1 MISPIAFIPSN
12 AGNSTR
18 IKSLLELI
26 DADIDYLH
34 VLMEDGNAEEMEKST
49 LIDNYFRF
57 PYAPD
62 LTINSR
68 IKFVLRRSLDAFN
81 MAYIPYKIDEYC
93 DISVCKNVRE
103 FCDVHKYDCVII
115 EYVFLSRI
123 FDFID
128 SDVIKILDTHD
139 IFTDRQKKYVDD
151 RCKWFYTTKEEE
163 IKGFDRADFVLAI
176 QEKEKKLIQSLT
188 SKPIVKTIG
197 HKVEINESDTVK
209 NHNLLYVASNNKQN
223 IFGLKGFVENVLW
236 RIKEQVPDVKLI
248 VAGSI
253 SKGIDFDGNE
263 DILVTGYF
271 EKKIDV
277 YKLASVVINPTPYG
291 TGLKIKT
298 IEALGYGKALVGT
311 ESATEG
317 LDSNNNTNFIAV
329 KSEIEFADEIIKL
342 LSDYDKIEMYSRN
355 ALLYSKAYNESVQNS
370 VTTLINQARELK
382 ESKL

>member
-1 MISPIAFIPSN
+1 MISPIAFIPAN

-18 IKSLLELI
+18 IMNLLELM

-34 VLMEDGNAEEMEKST
+34 VLMEDGDAEEMEKST
-49 LIDNYFRF
+49 VINNYFRC

-62 LTINSR
+62 LTINSKLR
-68 IKFVLRRSLDAFN
+68 FILRRSLDAIN
-81 MAYIPYKIDEYC
+81 SAYIPYKIDEYC
-93 DISVCKNVRE
+93 DVSVCKHARE
-103 FCDVHKYDCVII
+103 LCDKNKYDCVII

-123 FDFID
+123 FEFIN

-139 IFTDRQKKYVDD
+139 IFADRHKKYVND

-163 IKGFDRADFVLAI
+163 IKGFNRADIVLAI
-176 QEKEKKLIQSLT
+176 QENEKNLIHNLT

-197 HKVEINESDTVK
+197 HKVDIDESAMVE

-223 IFGLKGFVENVLW
+223 IFGLTQFIDDVFW
-236 RIKEQVPDVKLI
+236 RVKEQIYDVKLI
-248 VAGSI
+248 VSGSI
-253 SKGIDFDGNE
+253 FKGIDYSDNE
-263 DILVTGYF
+263 DIIVTGYF
-271 EKKIDV
+271 EEKIDV

-311 ESATEG
+311 EAATEG
-317 LDSNNNTNFIAV
+317 LDSNNNTNFITI
-329 KSEIEFADEIIKL
+329 KTDIEFADEIIKL
-342 LSDYDKIEMYSRN
+342 FNDYDAIERYSRN
-355 ALLYSKAYNESVQNS
+355 ALLYSKVYNESVKCS
-370 VTTLINQARELK
+370 VMELIDQAKKLK